1 MVFYSVC
8 GAVGVKGKSLHYLL
22 MLIEPS
28 GFGEDENFP
37 SPDGVEFHT
46 RRFKFIQISLNFTC
60 IAGLLGMKFTRRVKV
75 LFSCKTIL
83 PKDYEEAPHIKYA
96 SQVCTFH
103 LLVETMLN
111 ALV

>member
-1 MVFYSVC
+1 MADLSKKFDSNSQRSQISCSIFLGPTLIVWFFCSVY

-46 RRFKFIQISLNFTC
+46 RRFKFLST
-60 IAGLLGMKFTRRVKV
+60 
-75 LFSCKTIL
+75 L
-83 PKDYEEAPHIKYA
+83 PALQDY
-96 SQVCTFH
+96 
-103 LLVETMLN
+103 LV
-111 ALV
+111 